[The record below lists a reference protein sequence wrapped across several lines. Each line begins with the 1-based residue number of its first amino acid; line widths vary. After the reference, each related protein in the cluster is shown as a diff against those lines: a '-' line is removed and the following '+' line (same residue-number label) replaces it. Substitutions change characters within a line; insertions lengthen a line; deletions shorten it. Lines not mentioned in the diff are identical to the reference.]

1 MTAGET
7 IGKEA
12 AAIGLPRLGE
22 MLCFLGLTRTDDIEG
37 SLRRQEA
44 DGGRLGSCLLDSGLV
59 EEETLLAILG
69 AQLHVPTADAAA
81 LAAVPLE
88 AVRLIPARAAL
99 LTGAVPLVRRDRTL
113 EVAMTDPTSLARIDE
128 LRSVTRLR
136 IEPRLALEVRIAEA
150 QERLYGAPV
159 SERLA
164 RTRRRIAERL
174 ERRKH
179 AALEAS

>member
-1 MTAGET
+1 MATGET
-7 IGKEA
+7 TRIMA
-12 AAIGLPRLGE
+12 ARAGLPRLGE
-22 MLCFLGLTRTDDIEG
+22 MLYFLGLATEGDIES

-44 DGGRLGSCLLDSGLV
+44 DGGKLGSCLLDSGLID
-59 EEETLLAILG
+59 EGTLLAVLG
-69 AQLHVPTADAAA
+69 AQLHVPTIDAPA
-81 LAAVPLE
+81 LAAIPLE

-99 LTGAVPLVRRDRTL
+99 LAGAVPLVRRDRML
-113 EVAMTDPTSLARIDE
+113 EVAMTDPTSLARLDE
-128 LRSVTRLR
+128 LKSVTGLR

-174 ERRKH
+174 RRRQET
-179 AALEAS
+179 LEAS